1 MFCFAFLR
9 GNRRITFQGFDWSGL
24 LERNLKP
31 PMNPVIQSSTD
42 TSNFDRYRLY
52 TQSKHCHSWGLHNNL
67 LHWIP
72 FINVFGLAFYIFGI
86 SPLWSLTWLTDCPG
100 SPQTPVFHSTRRAD
114 GTRISN
120 EGQLF
125 RVFSRCSRHNK
136 KCPRVYWSKQIYIW
150 ITSDGFVRF
159 VCRINAMSSSPMYVS
174 QHEWDQNIF
183 CYLLE

>member
-72 FINVFGLAFYIFGI
+72 FMNVFGLAFYIFGI
-86 SPLWSLTWLTDCPG
+86 SPLWSLTW
-100 SPQTPVFHSTRRAD
+100 SFHWMTVQVPLRLQSSTRRD
-114 GTRISN
+114 ERM
-120 EGQLF
+120 GQGFLMKDNSS
-125 RVFSRCSRHNK
+125 VFLAVVHVIIKNVHVFTEVNK
-136 KCPRVYWSKQIYIW
+136 S
-150 ITSDGFVRF
+150 TF
-159 VCRINAMSSSPMYVS
+159 
-174 QHEWDQNIF
+174 E
-183 CYLLE
+183 